1 MAIGSRCLVVEDD
14 AASSEMLRQAL
25 NAVDIEAD
33 GIADGLQAVS
43 LLKTEKFDA
52 VFLRLDLTASDG
64 IDLTRQVRSSGVN
77 RRTPIV
83 AISGGRNHG
92 TMAAAFGA
100 GANFV
105 LFKPVDRGQ
114 LASLAHMIKGPV
126 EQERRR
132 FRRVKVRRK
141 VTMTL
146 AAPVSVE
153 VSAPGSATVS
163 NGTTLD
169 LSLNGMMVQSD
180 QTFPVGT
187 VLDLAMELL
196 PENSPVRARGRV
208 TRRVAEG
215 FMALEIE
222 DGPHTEREKIMA
234 FLLPMIST

>member
-1 MAIGSRCLVVEDD
+1 MALGSIGSRCLVVEDD

-52 VFLRLDLTASDG
+52 VFLELDLTASDG
-64 IDLTRQVRSSGVN
+64 IDLARQMRRSGMN

-83 AISGGRNHG
+83 AISAGKRHG
-92 TMAAAFGA
+92 MMAAAFSA

-105 LFKPVDRGQ
+105 LFKPIDRGQ
-114 LASLAHMIKGPV
+114 LMSLAHMIKGPI

-141 VTMTL
+141 VTMT
-146 AAPVSVE
+146 SGE
-153 VSAPGSATVS
+153 DVS

-180 QTFPVGT
+180 RTFPVGT
-187 VLDLAMELL
+187 ALNVAIELM
-196 PENSPVRARGRV
+196 PGSSPVSAKARVARASPGSRRLHGPGNRGRRANRARKNYG
-208 TRRVAEG
+208 
-215 FMALEIE
+215 
-222 DGPHTEREKIMA
+222 
-234 FLLPMIST
+234 LPPAA